1 MKNLMRMG
9 KEDFLEG
16 CFGEY
21 PFFRWPNR
29 CDRCPHRKECIE
41 YTRRRQAEKWQKIR
55 SQASRK

>member
-29 CDRCPHRKECIE
+29 CDRCPHRKECIK
-41 YTRRRQAEKWQKIR
+41 YAKIQQLIQALKECVCDV
-55 SQASRK
+55 